1 MRSIKFASIRFC
13 ARNLTH
19 PVFQTCAM
27 RQETRIA
34 LWLKSELLEES
45 LRHEPEAA
53 HDESPEEGHVD
64 DLGFALPRLVDE
76 IGGTLRRDGEKC
88 GFASPCHARVDRAE
102 LDCCDA
108 HRSAREAPPQSLGE
122 QCESALCR
130 AIDVISPPPPP
141 T

>member
-64 DLGFALPRLVDE
+64 HLGFALPRLVDE
-76 IGGTLRRDGEKC
+76 IGGTLRRGGEKC
-88 GFASPCHARVDRAE
+88 GFAPPPHARADRAG
-102 LDCCDA
+102 LCRCDPPPRPPEPSP
-108 HRSAREAPPQSLGE
+108 HSPPQPSHPPLG
-122 QCESALCR
+122 
-130 AIDVISPPPPP
+130 P
-141 T
+141 